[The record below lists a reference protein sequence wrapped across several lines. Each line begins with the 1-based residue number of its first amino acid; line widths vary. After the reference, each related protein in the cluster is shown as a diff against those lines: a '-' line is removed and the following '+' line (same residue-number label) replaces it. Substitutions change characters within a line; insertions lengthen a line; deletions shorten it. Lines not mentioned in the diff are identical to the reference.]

1 MFALPLFLKRKTMSI
16 KNKLCKITKLS
27 DNVFNGE
34 HPNGINEGYETYGSI
49 DHDIHSLT
57 EFSKLVGGSLY
68 LKTSINR
75 YLRTSYIT
83 SIESI
88 DETNKVVV
96 FKTKNSTY
104 KLEVFDKDFLDI

>member
-1 MFALPLFLKRKTMSI
+1 MSI

-27 DNVFNGE
+27 DDVFNGQ
-34 HPNGINEGYETYGSI
+34 HPNNINEGYENYGCI
-49 DHDIHSLT
+49 GHDIESLT
-57 EFSKLVGGSLY
+57 QFNELVGGPFY
-68 LKTSINR
+68 LTTSINR